1 MKSLRIGKKVELTIE
16 EINYIEANGRGVKSD
31 KIAREIV
38 DTIATA
44 ALKDGK
50 VAISYMNYGDDP
62 VRVGIPM
69 KAFAA
74 VSPKWESIEG
84 EVARYNPDRVNV
96 SFILDPTLSKGVEN
110 WANMGRRSILEKIK
124 PGALVIVNTTM
135 APEEY
140 LNYLPK
146 ADLNYTLVTIDG
158 GDVEKPSVLPLLGAF
173 IAESSIV
180 SEQALRNTLNVKYY
194 DLKKLVESPTT
205 LKKMKVPKGAGGMPA
220 YGPPP
225 QLPTASE
232 MPIAVVVPAV
242 PEKSRN
248 PNYKTSSS
256 RTYKPTVDTDQCIRC
271 KTCWI
276 FCPDGTIDISGDEY
290 PSIDYDYCTGCG
302 ICENNCPVGAINSQI
317 ELKEEITK

>member
-1 MKSLRIGKKVELTIE
+1 ME
-16 EINYIEANGRGVKSD
+16 EIYYIETNGRGVKSD
-31 KIAREIV
+31 NIAREIV

-50 VAISYMNYGDDP
+50 VAISYMSYGDDP

-74 VSPKWESIEG
+74 VSSKWESIEG
-84 EVARYNPDRVNV
+84 EVARYNPDRVNI

-110 WANMGRRSILEKIK
+110 WANIGRRSILEKIM

-146 ADLNYTLVTIDG
+146 TDLDYTLVTIGG
-158 GDVEKPSVLPLLGAF
+158 GDIEKPSVLPLIGAF

-180 SEQALRNTLNVKYY
+180 SEQALRDTLGAKYH
-194 DLKKLVESPTT
+194 DLEKFVESAAL
-205 LKKMKVPKGAGGMPA
+205 LKKMQVPKGAGRMPS
-220 YGPPP
+220 YGLPPR
-225 QLPTASE
+225 LPTASE

-242 PEKSRN
+242 PENGRN
-248 PNYKTSSS
+248 PNFKTSSS
-256 RTYKPTVDTDQCIRC
+256 RTYKPSVDLGQCIRC

-276 FCPDGTIDISGDEY
+276 FCPDGAIDMRGDEH

-302 ICENNCPVGAINSQI
+302 ICVNNCPVGAIDSQL
-317 ELKEEITK
+317 EFKEEVMK

>member
-1 MKSLRIGKKVELTIE
+1 MEWTIE
-16 EINYIEANGRGVKSD
+16 EINYIETNGRGVKSD

-44 ALKDGK
+44 ALNDGK
-50 VAISYMNYGDDP
+50 VAISYMSYGDDP

-74 VSPKWESIEG
+74 VSSKWESIEG

-110 WANMGRRSILEKIK
+110 WANMGRRSILEKIM
-124 PGALVIVNTTM
+124 PGALVIVNTTIT
-135 APEEY
+135 PEEY

-146 ADLNYTLVTIDG
+146 TDLDYTLVTIDG
-158 GDVEKPSVLPLLGAF
+158 GDIEKPSVLPLLGAF

-180 SEQALRNTLNVKYY
+180 SEQALLDTLCVKYI
-194 DLKKLVESPTT
+194 DLEKFVESQTT
-205 LKKMKVPKGAGGMPA
+205 LKKMKVPKGAGGIQA

-225 QLPTASE
+225 RLPTASE
-232 MPIAVVVPAV
+232 MSIAVVVPAV
-242 PEKSRN
+242 PGKSRN
-248 PNYKTSSS
+248 PNFKTSSS
-256 RTYKPTVDTDQCIRC
+256 RTYKPTIDISQCIRC

-276 FCPDGTIDISGDEY
+276 FCPDGAIDMKGDEH
-290 PSIDYDYCTGCG
+290 PSIDYEYCTGCG
-302 ICENNCPVGAINSQI
+302 ICENNCPVGAIDSQI
-317 ELKEEITK
+317 ELKEEIVK

>member
-1 MKSLRIGKKVELTIE
+1 MEWTIE
-16 EINYIEANGRGVKSD
+16 EIKYIESNGRGVKSD

-50 VAISYMNYGDDP
+50 VAISYMSYGDDP

-69 KAFAA
+69 KAFTA
-74 VSPKWESIEG
+74 VSSKWEAMEG

-135 APEEY
+135 TPEEY

-146 ADLNYTLVTIDG
+146 TDLDYTLVTIDG
-158 GDVEKPSVLPLLGAF
+158 GDIEKPSVLPLLGAF

-180 SEQALRNTLNVKYY
+180 SEQALHDTLGVKYL
-194 DLKKLVESPTT
+194 DLEKFVESHTT
-205 LKKMKVPKGAGGMPA
+205 LKKMKVPKGAGGIPA

-225 QLPTASE
+225 RLPTASE

-248 PNYKTSSS
+248 PNFKTSSS
-256 RTYKPTVDTDQCIRC
+256 RTYKPTVDVDQCIRC

-276 FCPDGTIDISGDEY
+276 FCPDGAIDMRGVEQ

-302 ICENNCPVGAINSQI
+302 ICVNNCPVGAIDSKI
-317 ELKEEITK
+317 ELREEVVK